1 MRDLKPAFVRL
12 IKQFDDN
19 ELETL
24 WNCYKDSESLVDK
37 AILKVINEEREYR
50 KALASTANTNKGK

>member
-1 MRDLKPAFVRL
+1 MKDLKPAFVRL

-24 WNCYKDSESLVDK
+24 WNCYKNSETMVDK
-37 AILKVINEEREYR
+37 AILKVINEEREHR
-50 KALASTANTNKGK
+50 KSPC